1 MAKNIVIF
9 SDGTAQA
16 GGRRPEQRLSNIYKL
31 YRAARTG
38 SDSVV
43 DPADQIAVYEAGLGT
58 TEIEGAPLLRPFRYA
73 RKVLGLGLGTG
84 FMNNVADCYEAIL
97 KYHEPGDR
105 VFLIGFSR
113 GAYTVRT
120 VCSVMNLCGI
130 PSHGPGGTDFPR
142 DGRALRKIVDRA
154 VLEVYGH
161 GAGRKR
167 RKYEP
172 EREELARR
180 FREEYGSQDDPVE
193 NRRGN
198 VVPYFVGVFD
208 TVASLGASGSRRAAI
223 LAVGFVMLAVASVAA
238 ASLVDFIFPTHF
250 RDSFLI
256 VMATLALGTVG
267 YAVHSQYR
275 SIRNYPGQGD
285 YSWHLAAWH
294 FHNYDMYLDPRVD
307 FARHAISID
316 EERADFARVGWAR
329 AADVRAADP
338 DWLIQKW
345 FAGNHSDIGGGYPS
359 PESRLSDIALNWM
372 VEQATTLPDPLK
384 VDESRLN
391 LFPDA
396 RGRQHCEVRKLKEKY
411 PDWVPSW
418 LRITWKRKPRTMV
431 TYENCH
437 ETVLERMKCGFVF
450 RNGERITYRPE
461 QLKDEPDLEAF
472 YRDKDASSPS

>member
-1 MAKNIVIF
+1 LAKNIVIF

-31 YRAARTG
+31 YCAARTG
-38 SDSVV
+38 SDSAV
-43 DPADQIAVYEAGLGT
+43 DPAEQISIYEAGLGT
-58 TEIEGAPLLRPFRYA
+58 TEIAGSPLLSPFRYA

-84 FMNNVADCYEAIL
+84 FMHNVADCYEAIL

-130 PSHGPGGTDFPR
+130 PSQGPGGTDFPR
-142 DGRALRKIVDRA
+142 DGKALRKIVDRA
-154 VLEVYGH
+154 VLEVYWH

-180 FREEYGSQDDPVE
+180 FREDYGSQDDAVE
-193 NRRGN
+193 NKRGN
-198 VVPYFVGVFD
+198 VAPYFVGVFD

-223 LAVGFVMLAVASVAA
+223 LAAGFVILVASSVAA
-238 ASLVDFIFPTHF
+238 ASLVDVLFPTEF
-250 RDSFLI
+250 RGSFFI
-256 VMATLALGTVG
+256 VMAILALGTLGTV
-267 YAVHSQYR
+267 VHSQYR
-275 SIRNYPGQGD
+275 SIRDFPERGD

-294 FHNYDMYLDPRVD
+294 FRNYDMYLDPRVG
-307 FARHAISID
+307 FARHAVSID

-329 AADVRAADP
+329 ASDVRAAKA

-345 FAGNHSDIGGGYPS
+345 FAGNHSDIGGGYPA
-359 PESRLSDIALNWM
+359 PESRLSDIALTWM
-372 VEQATTLPDPLK
+372 VEQATMLPHPLK
-384 VDESRLN
+384 VDGSRLK

-396 RGRQHCEVRKLKEKY
+396 GGRQHCEVRRVKEKY

-418 LRITWKRKPRTMV
+418 LRFTWRRKSRDMV
-431 TYENCH
+431 TFENCH
-437 ETVLERMKCGFVF
+437 ETVLERMKCDFVY
-450 RNGERITYRPE
+450 RNGERITYRPAP
-461 QLKDEPDLEAF
+461 LKDEPELEAW
-472 YRDKDASSPS
+472 YRDTDASSRT

>member
-9 SDGTAQA
+9 SDGTGQA

-31 YRAARTG
+31 YHAARTG
-38 SDSVV
+38 PDAII
-43 DPADQIAVYEAGLGT
+43 DPAEQISIYEAGLGT
-58 TEIEGAPLLRPFRYA
+58 TEIDGSPLLRPFRYA
-73 RKVLGLGLGTG
+73 RKILGLGLGTG

-113 GAYTVRT
+113 GAYTMRT

-130 PSHGPGGTDFPR
+130 PSQGPDGTDFPR

-154 VLEVYGH
+154 VLKVYGH

-223 LAVGFVMLAVASVAA
+223 LAVGFVMLAASSVAA
-238 ASLVDFIFPTHF
+238 AAVVDFVLPTHF
-250 RDSFLI
+250 QASFLI
-256 VMATLALGTVG
+256 VMAALVFGTIG
-267 YAVHSQYR
+267 HAVHSQYR
-275 SIRNYPGQGD
+275 SIRDYPEPGD

-294 FHNYDMYLDPRVD
+294 FHNYDMFLDPRVD

-329 AADVRAADP
+329 ARDVAAANEN
-338 DWLIQKW
+338 WLIQKW
-345 FAGNHSDIGGGYPS
+345 FAGNHSDIGGGYPP
-359 PESRLSDIALNWM
+359 PESRLSDIALHWM
-372 VEQATTLPDPLK
+372 VEQATTTPHPLK
-384 VDESRLN
+384 IDRSRLN

-396 RGRQHCEVRKLKEKY
+396 CGRQHCEVRKLKDKY
-411 PDWVPSW
+411 PDWMPMG
-418 LRITWKRKPRTMV
+418 LRITWSQKLRNAV
-431 TYENCH
+431 TFENCH
-437 ETVLERMKCGFVF
+437 ESVLARMNCDAVF
-450 RNGERITYRPE
+450 RNGERIAYRPP
-461 QLKDEPDLEAF
+461 QLAAEPELEAY
-472 YRDKDASSPS
+472 YRDQGSSS

>member
-1 MAKNIVIF
+1 MVKNIVIF
-9 SDGTAQA
+9 SDGTGQA

-38 SDSVV
+38 PDAVI
-43 DPADQIAVYEAGLGT
+43 DPAEQISIYEAGLGT
-58 TEIEGAPLLRPFRYA
+58 TEIQGSSLLHPFRYA
-73 RKVLGLGLGTG
+73 RKILGLGLGTG

-97 KYHEPGDR
+97 KYYEPGDR
-105 VFLIGFSR
+105 IFLIGFSR

-120 VCSVMNLCGI
+120 VCSVMNLCGL
-130 PSHGPGGTDFPR
+130 PSQGPGGTDFPR

-198 VVPYFVGVFD
+198 VAPYFVGVFD

-223 LAVGFVMLAVASVAA
+223 LAVGFVILAVLSVAA
-238 ASLVDFIFPTHF
+238 AAIVDFILPTHF
-250 RDSFLI
+250 RGSFLI
-256 VMATLALGTVG
+256 VMAFLALGTIG
-267 YAVHSQYR
+267 HALYSQYR
-275 SIRNYPGQGD
+275 SIRDYPGRGD

-294 FHNYDMYLDPRVD
+294 FNNYDMYLDPRVG

-329 AADVRAADP
+329 ARDVAAANAN
-338 DWLIQKW
+338 WLIQKW
-345 FAGNHSDIGGGYPS
+345 FAGNHSDIGGGYPP
-359 PESRLSDIALNWM
+359 PESRLSDIALHWM
-372 VEQATTLPDPLK
+372 VEQATMIPHPLK
-384 VDESRLN
+384 IDHSRLN

-396 RGRQHCEVRKLKEKY
+396 SGRQHCEVRKLKDKY
-411 PDWVPSW
+411 PDWVPLG
-418 LRITWKRKPRTMV
+418 LRITWGQKLRNAV
-431 TYENCH
+431 TFENCH
-437 ETVLERMKCGFVF
+437 ESVLERMKCDAVL
-450 RNGERITYRPE
+450 RNGERIAYRPP
-461 QLKDEPDLEAF
+461 QLEEEPQLEAY
-472 YRDKDASSPS
+472 YRDKGSSS